1 MEALSYFSTYYG
13 YLQQILLYP
22 YRIASAIVSPIPPKN
37 IMKRGIPIY
46 NNYNI
51 TITITI
57 PIYKFQ
63 LVFLKMVSPWHRAWR
78 NSCQSQFEGRCAHTS
93 KCLLVLF
100 CSKVSKLVLFIVTV
114 LPYGGHDGDGEEKCV
129 GEGPLI
135 APALHLGFIFFL
147 FPLFF
152 HPFPSDYRGFLWPFL
167 VHTVLLFRFSDR
179 STKI

>member
-46 NNYNI
+46 NTNTN
-51 TITITI
+51 TNTI

-129 GEGPLI
+129 GESPLI

-147 FPLFF
+147 F
-152 HPFPSDYRGFLWPFL
+152 SPFL
-167 VHTVLLFRFSDR
+167 SSISIGLQRFFMAFSGSYCSCLLFRF
-179 STKI
+179 